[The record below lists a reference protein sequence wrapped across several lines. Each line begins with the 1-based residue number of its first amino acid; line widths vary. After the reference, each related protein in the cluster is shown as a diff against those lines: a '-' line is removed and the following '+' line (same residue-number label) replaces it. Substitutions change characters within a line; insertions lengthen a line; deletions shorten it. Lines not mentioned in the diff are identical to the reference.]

1 MKVYKTHS
9 LSSNTQKKSQ
19 QKRIFLNPLF
29 PIKVFTFSLCTQH
42 SIHLKMMRRSVTF
55 LAAEPAK
62 KLAPSAVTAAL
73 QTLPGWK
80 RCPFH
85 DALKKDYKFQD
96 FHQAWAFMNAVV
108 PDINKLDHHPDWSNV
123 YNTVKVTL
131 TTHDV
136 GNAISDRDVALA
148 TIMETKFNEM
158 TAKK

>member
-1 MKVYKTHS
+1 
-9 LSSNTQKKSQ
+9 
-19 QKRIFLNPLF
+19 
-29 PIKVFTFSLCTQH
+29 
-42 SIHLKMMRRSVTF
+42 MRRSVSLF
-55 LAAEPAK
+55 AATPAK

-85 DALKKDYKFQD
+85 DALKKDFQFAD
-96 FHQAWAFMNAVV
+96 FHQAWAFMSATV
-108 PDINKLDHHPDWSNV
+108 PDINQLDHHPDWSNV

-148 TIMETKFNEM
+148 AMMEKRFAEITA